1 VTAVKSG
8 LILIIDEDSW
18 SRQCLRSILTAGGYE
33 VQDADSLEHGR
44 ECLSRACAD
53 LVILEASL
61 AANTGKARAWRKFAA
76 KSQVALIAVGK
87 RNSEQEEIS
96 ALESGVDDYIGTP
109 FSAPRLLARV
119 AAVLRRIPKS
129 AGKKEQV
136 VVQLEDRQIDL
147 GSHHISSNG
156 RQIRLTPKEC
166 ELLQYFVANANIPIS
181 NAELLQAVWGP
192 NHSAEA
198 CYIRVFVGQLRRKLE
213 PDPAHPRYL
222 LTEPWV
228 GYKFAMP
235 ASRDSVKD

>member
-1 VTAVKSG
+1 MKSG
-8 LILIIDEDSW
+8 LILVIDEDYR
-18 SRQCLRSILTAGGYE
+18 SRQCLRTILTAGGYE
-33 VQDADSLEHGR
+33 VQDAESAEQGR
-44 ECLSRACAD
+44 ELLNRACAD

-61 AANTGKARAWRKFAA
+61 AANTGGAKAWRKIST
-76 KSQVALIAVGK
+76 KSRVALIAVGTC
-87 RNSEQEEIS
+87 NSEQEEIS
-96 ALESGVDDYIGTP
+96 ALEAGVDDYIGTP

-119 AAVLRRIPKS
+119 AAVLRRTPKS
-129 AGKKEQV
+129 PGKKEQV

-166 ELLQYFVANANIPIS
+166 ELLQYFVDNANIPIP

-192 NHSAEA
+192 NHSTEA
-198 CYIRVFVGQLRRKLE
+198 CIIRVFVRQLRMKLE
-213 PDPAHPRYL
+213 PDPSHPRYL

-235 ASRDSVKD
+235 ASIQLRN